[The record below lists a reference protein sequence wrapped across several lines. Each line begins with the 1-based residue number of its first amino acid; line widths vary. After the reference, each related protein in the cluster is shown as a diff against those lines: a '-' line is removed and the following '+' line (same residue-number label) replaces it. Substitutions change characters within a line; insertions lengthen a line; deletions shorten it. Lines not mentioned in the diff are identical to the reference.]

1 MAERSRSVAVGA
13 EEMDVAMSGVALAC
27 EEAATNVNMVSA
39 STENMRMTI
48 REIAKNGGIAH
59 DIRVC
64 GARAGDASEKL
75 GKLGQ
80 STLEISKV
88 TEVISDISD
97 QINLLALNA
106 TIDAARAGEAGK
118 GFAVVASEVKELAKQ
133 TADATQVV
141 QQQIENIQ
149 VSIDETVSEVGQI
162 LEIFKNVSENV
173 ASIAEE
179 VEGQAAMTQEIAD
192 NISQTSAGIQE
203 VNHNVSQ
210 GSVVIGSITS
220 EISGVNQAVQDASVS
235 IGKINESA
243 VELSSLSSKLQVLV
257 GRFKV

>member
-13 EEMDVAMSGVALAC
+13 EEMDVAMSGVASAC

-220 EISGVNQAVQDASVS
+220 EISGVNQAVQDASIS